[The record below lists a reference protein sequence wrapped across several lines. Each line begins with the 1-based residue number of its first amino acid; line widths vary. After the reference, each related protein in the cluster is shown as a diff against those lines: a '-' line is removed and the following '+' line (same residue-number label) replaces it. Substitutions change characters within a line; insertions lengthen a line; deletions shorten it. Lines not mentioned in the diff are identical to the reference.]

1 MNSSKLSKKSFAV
14 YGLGLTGLSVIN
26 HFKKNSIKNFCVW
39 DDDKSRRLKFQKY
52 LSKDNFSKKLNKVDH
67 IVISPGIN
75 LKKTKFSNQLQK
87 NKKKNH
93 HRSRSFLST
102 KHYRK
107 NNSGNRNKWKIY
119 HM

>member
-75 LKKTKFSNQLQK
+75 LKKTKFSNQL
-87 NKKKNH
+87 
-93 HRSRSFLST
+93 F
-102 KHYRK
+102 
-107 NNSGNRNKWKIY
+107 
-119 HM
+119 